1 MYNFSRKVNSE
12 HSEDIKALMQH
23 STGKNLISFAG
34 GMPNNDLFPVAEID
48 EIYTNLPREI
58 KKIGF
63 QYGPTSGY
71 PPLRINLKKY
81 LKKKGL
87 PVRNN
92 RILITTGSLQAISII
107 TQEFV
112 NEGDIILTE
121 NPSFV
126 GALSVFETYRAN
138 VIGIPIDENGIIIE
152 ELKNTINRFSRK
164 PKFLYLT
171 PNFHNPAGI
180 IYSLERKRQILE
192 VLDGTGIILL
202 EDDAYSDL
210 YFLEKDKALTKPIK
224 TITDYDVEIIYTGS
238 FSKILGPG
246 FRLGWMFA
254 SPTIFEKG
262 ENIKQALDACTS
274 NFNQILANEFLAQN
288 KLDDYLIFLR
298 KEYLERKNLLQTAL
312 LKYMPKVVTWN
323 EPKGG
328 FYFWLKLPEILNST
342 EIFKKCIAKEVVFV
356 TGRTFD
362 PASKKDNRIRLAFSN
377 MPKNQINKGVKII
390 AEVIVYF
397 LEEHNS
403 KTPNLKHINT

>member
-12 HSEDIKALMQH
+12 HSEDIKVLMQH
-23 STGKNLISFAG
+23 AVGKHLISFAG
-34 GMPNNDLFPVAEID
+34 GMPNNDLFPVADID
-48 EIYTNLPREI
+48 EIYNNLPNEI

-71 PPLRINLKKY
+71 PPLVNNLRKY
-81 LKKKGL
+81 LKNKGL
-87 PVRNN
+87 PIHKNKL
-92 RILITTGSLQAISII
+92 LITTGSLQAISII
-107 TQEFV
+107 TQELI

-138 VIGIPIDENGIIIE
+138 VIGIPIDENGIIIA
-152 ELKNTINRFSRK
+152 ELKSTIEKFSRK
-164 PKFLYLT
+164 PKFLYIT

-210 YFLEKDKALTKPIK
+210 YFKDEDKALTKPIK
-224 TITDYDVEIIYTGS
+224 SIEGFDVEVIYTGS

-246 FRLGWMFA
+246 FRLGWMLA
-254 SPTIFEKG
+254 SQKIYEKG

-274 NFNQILANEFLAQN
+274 NFNQILANEFLAQG
-288 KLDDYLIFLR
+288 KLEKYLLFLR
-298 KEYLERKNLLQTAL
+298 KEYFERKELLQHAL
-312 LKYMPKVVTWN
+312 EKYMPKEITWN

-328 FYFWLKLPEILNST
+328 FYFWLKLPKKLNST
-342 EIFKKCIAKEVVFV
+342 AVFKQCIKKNVVFV

-362 PASKKDNRIRLAFSN
+362 PASKKDDRLRLAFSN
-377 MPKNQINKGVKII
+377 MPKNEIEKGIMII
-390 AEVIVYF
+390 AEVI
-397 LEEHNS
+397 EEM
-403 KTPNLKHINT
+403 L

>member
-23 STGKNLISFAG
+23 AVGKHLISFAG
-34 GMPNNDLFPVAEID
+34 GMPNNDLFPVKEID
-48 EIYTNLPREI
+48 EIYNGLSDEI
-58 KKIGF
+58 KRVGF

-71 PPLRINLKKY
+71 PPLVRNLKTY
-81 LKKKGL
+81 LKNKGL
-87 PVRNN
+87 PIKSNK
-92 RILITTGSLQAISII
+92 ILITTGSLQAISII
-107 TQEFV
+107 TQELI
-112 NEGDIILTE
+112 NEGDVILTE

-138 VIGIPIDENGIIIE
+138 VIGIPIDEHGIIID
-152 ELKNTINRFSRK
+152 ELKSTIDKFSRK
-164 PKFLYLT
+164 PKFLYIT

-210 YFLEKDKALTKPIK
+210 YFSDEGKVLTKPIK
-224 TITDYDVEIIYTGS
+224 SIEGYDVEVIYTGS

-246 FRLGWMFA
+246 FRLGWMLA
-254 SPTIFEKG
+254 SPMIYEKG

-274 NFNQILANEFLAQN
+274 NFNQILANEFLAQG
-288 KLDDYLIFLR
+288 KLATYLEFLR
-298 KEYLERKNLLQTAL
+298 VEYLERKNLLQNAL
-312 LKYMPKVVTWN
+312 IEYMPKEIVWS

-328 FYFWLKLPEILNST
+328 FYIWIKLPKNLNST
-342 EIFKKCIAKEVVFV
+342 DIFKKCIEKNVVFV

-362 PASKKDNRIRLAFSN
+362 PASKKDDRLRLAFSN
-377 MPKNQINKGVKII
+377 MPKDEIKKGVEII
-390 AEVIVYF
+390 AEVIKSF
-397 LEEHNS
+397 L
-403 KTPNLKHINT
+403 